1 MNANPYILLLL
12 FFSISAL
19 IYIGWKLKWTK
30 IFISSET
37 RRKTAIEDI
46 LKQLYHVEYS
56 GKIATFNAMSGALN
70 LSSSKLVE
78 LIEEMNLLG
87 LIRNNGDILEL
98 TNDGRDYALKIIRIH
113 RLWEKYLSE
122 KTGIHRSEWHSRAEQ
137 MEHNLSKQETEDL
150 YKSLGSPRF
159 DPHGDPIP
167 TVTGE
172 IIASNEET
180 LSHASAGCTVRI
192 THIEDE
198 PDAIYQHIIKQKLHM
213 GQQLKIE
220 DSDDQYVHFTSEGEE
235 YTLSTIVAS
244 NIGVKE
250 LSPEEIFEAETIRLS
265 SLDVGERAKVIGISS
280 ECRGANRRRLLDF
293 GFIKGTTIETEMQGP
308 SKEPKAYKIRNTLI
322 ALRNDQADLILIEKT
337 SQEWK
342 R

>member
-12 FFSISAL
+12 FFSISTL

-113 RLWEKYLSE
+113 RLCALIAA
-122 KTGIHRSEWHSRAEQ
+122 IHFH
-137 MEHNLSKQETEDL
+137 
-150 YKSLGSPRF
+150 RF
-159 DPHGDPIP
+159 
-167 TVTGE
+167 
-172 IIASNEET
+172 
-180 LSHASAGCTVRI
+180 
-192 THIEDE
+192 
-198 PDAIYQHIIKQKLHM
+198 
-213 GQQLKIE
+213 
-220 DSDDQYVHFTSEGEE
+220 
-235 YTLSTIVAS
+235 
-244 NIGVKE
+244 
-250 LSPEEIFEAETIRLS
+250 
-265 SLDVGERAKVIGISS
+265 
-280 ECRGANRRRLLDF
+280 RGTQRQNRRPPPS
-293 GFIKGTTIETEMQGP
+293 FIDTQ
-308 SKEPKAYKIRNTLI
+308 
-322 ALRNDQADLILIEKT
+322 
-337 SQEWK
+337 K
-342 R
+342 RQCR